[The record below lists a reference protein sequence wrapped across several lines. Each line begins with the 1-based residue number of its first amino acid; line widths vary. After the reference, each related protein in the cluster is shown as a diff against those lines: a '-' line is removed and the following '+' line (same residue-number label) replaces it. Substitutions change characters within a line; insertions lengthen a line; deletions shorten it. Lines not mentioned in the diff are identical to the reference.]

1 MTGED
6 AYGGREESDALKR
19 FTNNSF
25 SKSRRQSIASN
36 SERASTGHQVQ
47 PRKLMIKETLKSN
60 SRLFFL
66 PAGEKVLSFRRS
78 EEKIKFL
85 AQVEQLSR
93 WAVTCLRLNTGDT
106 RYNAEKVSYKRGCIE
121 CLNFIIRASLSVPEV
136 QLLKAALK
144 LLSAVY
150 IYFNELKLGV

>member
-1 MTGED
+1 
-6 AYGGREESDALKR
+6 
-19 FTNNSF
+19 
-25 SKSRRQSIASN
+25 
-36 SERASTGHQVQ
+36 
-47 PRKLMIKETLKSN
+47 MIKETLKSN
-60 SRLFFL
+60 PRLFFL

-93 WAVTCLRLNTGDT
+93 WALTCLRLNTGDT

-121 CLNFIIRASLSVPEV
+121 CLNFIVRASLSVPEV